1 MDTVLRVMNRL
12 LLGLVGLGL
21 LVLGAAAL
29 VAAADLPER
38 WGFGLPA
45 GWSWTGPQEVVL
57 AEGDRTRWRG
67 ERWWWPTV
75 FAVLGVLA
83 ALLLWW
89 LLAQLG
95 RGRVREMTL
104 APTAGGKHGP
114 YDGPYNA
121 PDGAPHDGPDE
132 GAHHGP
138 DDGPDAVL
146 RARALEEAMAAEAG
160 SLPGVDRAAV
170 RLVGRPRAPRARI
183 GLLLEPYAVP
193 DEAVHRLSTE
203 VLENARSSAG
213 LERLPAETRLRAV
226 RHRPSRVG

>member
-1 MDTVLRVMNRL
+1 MLRVTNRL

-21 LVLGAAAL
+21 LALGAAAL
-29 VAAADLPER
+29 VAAADLPAR
-38 WGFGLPA
+38 WGFGLPS

-57 AEGDRTRWRG
+57 AEGDRTQWRG

-75 FAVLGVLA
+75 FAVLGALV

-95 RGRVREMTL
+95 RGRVREMTIGR
-104 APTAGGKHGP
+104 PAG
-114 YDGPYNA
+114 DGPGER
-121 PDGAPHDGPDE
+121 PGDGPE
-132 GAHHGP
+132 ERP
-138 DDGPDAVL
+138 DNGPDAVL
-146 RARALEEAMAAEAG
+146 RARALEEAMADEAG
-160 SLPGVDRAAV
+160 TLPGVQRAAV

-193 DEAVHRLSTE
+193 DEAVHLLGTE
-203 VLENARSSAG
+203 VLENARTSAG
-213 LERLPAETRLRAV
+213 LAQLPAETRLRAV